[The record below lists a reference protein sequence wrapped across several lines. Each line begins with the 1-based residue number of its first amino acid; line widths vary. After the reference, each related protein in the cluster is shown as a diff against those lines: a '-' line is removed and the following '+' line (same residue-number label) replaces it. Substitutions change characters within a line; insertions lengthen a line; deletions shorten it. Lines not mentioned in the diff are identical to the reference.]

1 MTSATNMVTEKARAA
16 ENVTKPV
23 PRRAVLAMPEYHP
36 PLAGRD
42 ALRLDFNENT
52 FAASPKVVERLR
64 HVTAEGLTK
73 YPEREGVERIA
84 AEHFGLR
91 EEEVLL
97 TNGVDEAIHLVCA
110 AFLEEGDEALIATPT
125 FFMYDVSASMMTAGL
140 KRVQADMSLEFP
152 YARFLAAITA
162 KTKLIMVASP
172 NNPTGAVVGREQL
185 LALCAAAPWA
195 VVMVDEAYYHFHG
208 ESLLGDV
215 TRVPNLLVARTF
227 SKAYGL
233 ASLRIGMLAGNA
245 DLLKYVRKV
254 SSPYNVNGVALD
266 CLPVALADEAYVAGY
281 AEQVR
286 AGLARMMDGLRALGV
301 GFFPSHAN
309 FVLMRIG
316 AKHAQLVKAMRAR
329 GVLLRDRSADPGCKG
344 YVRITIGVEEHV
356 TRGLAALKESLA
368 EIGWTAAESVY
379 AANAAAEGER
389 DYE

>member
-1 MTSATNMVTEKARAA
+1 
-16 ENVTKPV
+16 
-23 PRRAVLAMPEYHP
+23 
-36 PLAGRD
+36 
-42 ALRLDFNENT
+42 
-52 FAASPKVVERLR
+52 
-64 HVTAEGLTK
+64 
-73 YPEREGVERIA
+73 
-84 AEHFGLR
+84 
-91 EEEVLL
+91 
-97 TNGVDEAIHLVCA
+97 
-110 AFLEEGDEALIATPT
+110 
-125 FFMYDVSASMMTAGL
+125 MYDVSASMMTAGL